1 MLVTEDLYVGYH
13 DGFPCVDA
21 SQQSNFLCK
30 VVLLL
35 FSGDYPALAKVTGF
49 THAGDCHCHWCH
61 QSSKKDMAVHRHDS
75 GNFRRWL
82 HPASLERAA
91 GGNFSRIETRVP
103 PRFRTHSE
111 VVRTGVQASN
121 WSGSQNLH
129 PGHTAGISEWCP
141 LSLAPNFDL
150 VWDIV
155 ADFMHL
161 VLWYPHHLLP
171 ALKGEL
177 KLAKPTILALVHTKN
192 GEVVPLNGA
201 VFTSTVKE
209 NKRRERVNVSSKK
222 VRNYNSRW
230 VLYSVD
236 WV

>member
-1 MLVTEDLYVGYH
+1 
-13 DGFPCVDA
+13 
-21 SQQSNFLCK
+21 
-30 VVLLL
+30 
-35 FSGDYPALAKVTGF
+35 
-49 THAGDCHCHWCH
+49 
-61 QSSKKDMAVHRHDS
+61 
-75 GNFRRWL
+75 
-82 HPASLERAA
+82 
-91 GGNFSRIETRVP
+91 
-103 PRFRTHSE
+103 
-111 VVRTGVQASN
+111 
-121 WSGSQNLH
+121 
-129 PGHTAGISEWCP
+129 
-141 LSLAPNFDL
+141 
-150 VWDIV
+150 
-155 ADFMHL
+155 MHL

>member
-13 DGFPCVDA
+13 DGFTCFDA
-21 SQQSNFLCK
+21 SQQSNFVCK

-61 QSSKKDMAVHRHDS
+61 QSSEKDMAVHRHNS

-82 HPASLERAA
+82 HPTSLQRAA
-91 GGNFSRIETRVP
+91 GGNFSRVESGGP

-121 WSGSQNLH
+121 WSGTQRLH
-129 PGHTAGISEWCP
+129 PRHTAGIWEWCP
-141 LSLAPNFDL
+141 LSAAPNFDL
-150 VWDIV
+150 VWDV
-155 ADFMHL
+155 VGDFMHL

-177 KLAKPTILALVHTKN
+177 KLAKPTLLALVHTKH
-192 GEVVPLNGA
+192 GEQVALDDVA
-201 VFTSTVKE
+201 FTRIVEE

-222 VRNYNSRW
+222 VRNYYSRW
-230 VLYSVD
+230 VLYSVA